1 MGIFYD
7 EQSRS
12 FKLDTKASSY
22 VISVVDDEGFVG
34 HAYYGDKISDTDVRY
49 LLRTDE
55 NPFVPSKNN
64 RERGSFFDAF
74 PTEYPGNNVGDY
86 REGAIAVRCED
97 NSRAVS
103 LVYAG
108 HRIYAGKPGIK
119 GLPATFDGY
128 GKYGEGGHGN
138 NVREGSVQGSSDD
151 TGVYTLEIDM
161 ADACIG
167 LAATLIYSVF
177 PEQDVITRSVRLR
190 NNSDKNIFVT
200 KVMSASLDIP
210 DEGYELL
217 SLHGSWAR
225 ERKMELRKIGYGKQS
240 VGSIKG
246 KSSHQEHPFI
256 ALVDNGLSQ
265 DRGHVYGFSFVYSG
279 NFIAQAEKNQFDSI
293 RVLMGIHPDNFE
305 WKLEPGEEFDTPEVV
320 MTYSASGLGTMTR
333 NLHDL
338 YREHLIRSPYK
349 DKKRPILI
357 NNWEATYFNFDTDKL
372 IAIAREAKKSGIEM
386 LVMDDGWFGHRN
398 DDSTSLGDWFVNEDK
413 LKGGLKYLVDEVNK
427 IGLKFG
433 IWFEPEM
440 ISPESKLYAEH
451 PDWAIAIPGREAC
464 RSRNQ
469 YVLDLSRP
477 EVVDYCYEAVA
488 GILRSANIEY
498 VKWDMN
504 REHTDL
510 HSNYLPVDRQG
521 ELEHR
526 YMLAVYELQERLM
539 KEFPNLLLENCS
551 GGGARFDAGMLY
563 YSPQIWC
570 SDDTDAIERLA
581 IQEGTALVYPLSAM
595 GAHVSDCPN
604 HTVGRVTPFKT
615 RGDVALCG
623 TFGYELDITRIPQED
638 RDAIPGQIATYHKYN
653 DLVRNG
659 DYYRLASYQENT
671 LYDCYMIVA
680 KDKSEALLTY
690 VQVLKRPN
698 FKSRMVKLAGLAPD
712 KVYRVIYE
720 DSEADGENQGIELH
734 GDTLMSAG
742 VKIPDMWGDF
752 KSTLIYFKAE

>member
-1 MGIFYD
+1 MGIFFD
-7 EQSRS
+7 EELRS
-12 FKLDTKASSY
+12 FKLDTKNSSY
-22 VISVVDDEGFVG
+22 VISVVDDEGFIG
-34 HAYYGDKISDTDVRY
+34 HAYYGDRISDADVNY

-86 REGAIAVRCED
+86 REGAISVRCED
-97 NSRAVS
+97 NSCAVS
-103 LVYAG
+103 FVYAG
-108 HRIYAGKPGIK
+108 HRIYEGKPKLK
-119 GLPATFDGY
+119 GLPATFAKENSN
-128 GKYGEGGHGN
+128 GK
-138 NVREGSVQGSSDD
+138 DD
-151 TGVYTLEIDM
+151 DNKIYTLEID
-161 ADACIG
+161 AVDPCIG
-167 LAATLIYSVF
+167 LAATLFYSVF
-177 PEQDVITRSVRLR
+177 PEQDVITRSVKLK
-190 NNSDKNIFVT
+190 NNSDKNIFIA
-200 KVMSASLDIP
+200 KVMSAALDLP
-210 DEGYELL
+210 DDGYEML

-225 ERKMELRKIGYGKQS
+225 ERKMEFRKIGYGKQS

-256 ALVDNGLSQ
+256 ALVDNGASQ
-265 DRGHVYGFSFVYSG
+265 KSGHVYGFNFVYSG
-279 NFIAQAEKNQFDSI
+279 NFLAQVEKNQFDSL
-293 RVLMGIHPDNFE
+293 RVLMGINPDNFE
-305 WKLEPGEEFDTPEVV
+305 WKLEPGEEFFAPEVV
-320 MTYSASGLGTMTR
+320 MTYSALGLGKMTR

-357 NNWEATYFNFDTDKL
+357 NNWEATYFNFDTEKL
-372 IAIAREAKKSGIEM
+372 LAIAREAKKSGIEM

-398 DDSTSLGDWFVNEDK
+398 DDSTSLGDWFVNEEK
-413 LKGGLKYLVDEVNK
+413 LHGGLKYLVDEVNK

-440 ISPESKLYAEH
+440 ISPESKLYEEH

-510 HSNYLPVDRQG
+510 HSNYLPDDRQG

-526 YMLAVYELQERLM
+526 YMLAVYELQERLT

-581 IQEGTALVYPLSAM
+581 IQEGTALIYPLSAM

-623 TFGYELDITRIPQED
+623 TFGYELDITKIPQED
-638 RDAIPGQIATYHKYN
+638 RDAIPGQIAAYHKYN

-659 DYYRLASYQENT
+659 DYYRIASYQENN
-671 LYDCYMIVA
+671 LYDCYMVVA
-680 KDKSEALLTY
+680 KDKSEAHLTY
-690 VQVLKRPN
+690 VQVLNRTN
-698 FKSRMVKLAGLAPD
+698 FKSRIVKLDGLAPD
-712 KVYRVIYE
+712 KEYKILYE
-720 DSEADGENQGIELH
+720 GADTEGNGENQASVLH

-742 VKIPDMWGDF
+742 LKIPNMWGDF
-752 KSTLIYFKAE
+752 KSTLVRLKEVRA